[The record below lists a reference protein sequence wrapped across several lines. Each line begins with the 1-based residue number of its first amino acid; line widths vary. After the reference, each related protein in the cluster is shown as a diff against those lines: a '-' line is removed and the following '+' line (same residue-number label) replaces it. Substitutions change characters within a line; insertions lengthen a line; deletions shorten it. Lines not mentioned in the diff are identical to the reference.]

1 MLRELTRQIRDFVEP
16 NFLVPT
22 TLGLKDSDSLVDL
35 QIVDSTG
42 FLELI
47 QFVESE
53 LGVVVAEPE
62 MVLENFETIERIEQ
76 FVIHKR
82 GTASAAGV

>member
-1 MLRELTRQIRDFVEP
+1 MLREINRQIRDFVET

-76 FVIHKR
+76 LVIHKR